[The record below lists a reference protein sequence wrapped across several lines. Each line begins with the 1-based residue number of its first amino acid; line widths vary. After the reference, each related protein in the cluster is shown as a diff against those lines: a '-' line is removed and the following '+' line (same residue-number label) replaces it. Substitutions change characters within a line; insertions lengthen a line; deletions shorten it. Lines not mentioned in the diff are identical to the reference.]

1 MPNKN
6 DHPDPPPREAGRGL
20 IAPTDSL
27 TRLEQRFQ
35 SAGRYGLPLSI
46 DPLGT
51 VADCP
56 QCGAPRQLRQTP
68 PNAINRSIR
77 YWSDCACVESDRARS
92 MAISA
97 NASHVMRGSRDESG
111 GAYDVETL
119 TASAGL
125 TLDAYHA
132 DWLAD
137 PAPYHQAVKWLR
149 DIQTAHVVCGYRTGP
164 PAALYFRG
172 PRGRG
177 KTHLAIAL
185 LLQAHAVGNRA
196 AVLNEFKYLHQTR
209 GVEFGPAFETLVA
222 EPGERAWLTVFDD
235 IGKYQPTG
243 DADRARVQNAWGSV
257 LDRRYNRRRWSIFTS
272 EKSLDQLVDQGTLD
286 AALYSR
292 LYEMTRGIE
301 LPFTGPDQRLRGD
314 A

>member
-1 MPNKN
+1 MSNQNN
-6 DHPDPPPREAGRGL
+6 DHPPVETGRGL
-20 IAPTDSL
+20 VAPTDSL

-35 SAGRYGLPLSI
+35 SAGRFGLPLTI

-51 VADCP
+51 ITDCP
-56 QCGAPRQLRQTP
+56 QCGQPRQLRETP
-68 PNAINRSIR
+68 PNAMQRSIR
-77 YWSDCACVESDRARS
+77 YWSDCVCVDTARARS
-92 MAISA
+92 IELSTD
-97 NASHVMRGSRDESG
+97 ASRAMRGSRDEAG
-111 GAYDVETL
+111 GAYNVDTL
-119 TASAGL
+119 NASAGL
-125 TLDAYHA
+125 TLDTYHA

-137 PAPYHQAVKWLR
+137 PAPFHQAVKWLR
-149 DIQTAHVVCGYRTGP
+149 DIQSVHVVCGYRTGP
-164 PAALYFRG
+164 SAALYFRG

-185 LLQAHAVGNRA
+185 LLQAHASGNRA

-209 GVEFGPAFETLVA
+209 GVEFGPAFEALVA

-243 DADRARVQNAWGSV
+243 DADRARVQNAWGGV

-272 EKSLDQLVDQGTLD
+272 EKSLEQLVMQGTLD
-286 AALYSR
+286 DALYSR

-301 LPFTGPDQRLRGD
+301 LPFSGPDQRLRGVE
-314 A
+314 